1 MATAGA
7 GSDRSGSFGSD
18 ERPATNPIAS
28 IEGPA
33 TPAGALIDS
42 VAVSDV
48 SDERYLPPERPPRRA
63 GQEPSARLTL
73 DAYVR
78 LRKELEQLETEGRTH
93 IAERLL
99 HARELGDISENAE
112 YDAAKNEQG
121 LMEARIRDLKRR
133 LADPDIIEAASG
145 DEVDAG
151 TLVTLRPVDEPD
163 PEDEVYLVAHS
174 ADERAPGVRTVTVQ
188 SPLGSALVGTRVG
201 DQVSYEAPGGTFTY
215 EVVSFE
221 PFRP

>member
-1 MATAGA
+1 
-7 GSDRSGSFGSD
+7 
-18 ERPATNPIAS
+18 
-28 IEGPA
+28 
-33 TPAGALIDS
+33 LIDS

-133 LADPDIIEAASG
+133 LPDIIEAASG